1 MGTAKTGFSHDELWS
16 VALPGDGYAIYQL
29 KEDAALRDI
38 RFESLERLHSKGLT
52 VDSANYNVVYS
63 GSFRTTPST
72 NDTLVGLWEK
82 FNLLHPDDYKGHSL
96 SVSDVIALKL
106 DNQISC
112 YYVDR
117 FSFVK
122 LKDFIKTESFLDIT
136 QKTHAQGTAM
146 CKQSVADKLAEAE
159 KKPKRKKSAP
169 NKGREMEL

>member
-1 MGTAKTGFSHDELWS
+1 MDTAKTGFSYDELWS
-16 VALPGDGYAIYQL
+16 VALPGDGYVIYQL

-63 GSFRTTPST
+63 GGFRTTPST

-106 DNQISC
+106 DNQITC

-122 LKDFIKTESFLDIT
+122 RKDFIKTESFLDIA
-136 QKTHAQGTAM
+136 QKPHEQGSAM
-146 CKQSVADKLAEAE
+146 CKQSVANKLAEAE
-159 KKPKRKKSAP
+159 LNSQRIKSAH
-169 NKGREMEL
+169 NKGNEMEL